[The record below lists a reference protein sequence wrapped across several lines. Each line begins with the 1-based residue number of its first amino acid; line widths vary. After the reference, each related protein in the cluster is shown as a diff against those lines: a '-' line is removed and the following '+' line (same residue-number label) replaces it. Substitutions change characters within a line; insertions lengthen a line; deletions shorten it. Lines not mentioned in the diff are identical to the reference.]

1 LPRHPHDL
9 IDTTDDAE
17 SRPGNLPLHLTK
29 LVGRDG
35 ALAELAPMLWD
46 TRLLTLCGPGGAG
59 KSRLA
64 LALAETVR
72 DDFIGGAWWADLSS
86 TEEPDRVAQAA
97 AAALLPGMSITDPIA
112 AISRLLSGS
121 SLLVVDNCE
130 QVVDSSSAV
139 VIDLLARAPALRII
153 ATSRQPL
160 GIAGEYVWRVPGLA
174 IEDDEPGGGGAG
186 APYPASIELFMQRA
200 RESAANFQPDARGAR
215 ETVAEICRWLDGMP
229 LAIELAAA
237 RASVLGV
244 DLIAER
250 LKSDVGFLRQSR
262 RAAPGRH
269 RTLHDTL
276 EWSHQLLEPDE
287 QRLFRRLSVF
297 RGSFSLRAAE
307 AVCPDE
313 LIPGED
319 VLELLSSLVDR
330 SLVHVVDSGG
340 RSRFRLLTTV
350 RQYATQ
356 KLEASGERET
366 TRGRHAEFYLGLGD
380 RARVG
385 LAGKDQVVWLEG
397 LELDHDNLSEA
408 LEWLFDHAPA
418 QAAELAFALW
428 PFSYQHGY
436 YDEARSWFE
445 RAVAASAQLPE
456 PITIEALLKAGE
468 VSFLQCDYAV
478 ASGHL
483 ERALELIGDAGEERL
498 AAIALQRLGSIAREQ
513 GRYGESKTLH
523 QRSLAI
529 WEAVGDREG
538 VAASQNYLAFVAW
551 LGGDFPLASEAGARA
566 LQEFRSAGNLHDV
579 ATTLINLGASAMYA
593 GELELAAE
601 RLEEALQISRRLGF
615 QEGIA
620 WSLNELAIL
629 ARMRRHPGVDPRM
642 MLRDALLV
650 HQQLG
655 DRWRIASVL
664 EEIAGYGLERDD
676 DARAAQL
683 LGCAESLREQIG
695 VPMPPVE
702 APDREQAVAR
712 LRRRLGANVFQAAW
726 KEGREQDLEHA
737 IDGAVAAIEQPHAGA
752 ADGDVQSLAP
762 ILTPREMA
770 VLELLSRGQ
779 TNREIAGA
787 LFISTSTAGVHVS
800 NILRKLHAKRRVDAA
815 TRAQALGLLEA

>member
-1 LPRHPHDL
+1 MPRHPHDL
-9 IDTTDDAE
+9 IDTPDDAE
-17 SRPGNLPLHLTK
+17 SRPGNLPLQLTK

-121 SLLVVDNCE
+121 SLLVLDNCE
-130 QVVDSSSAV
+130 QVVDSSSTV

-153 ATSRQPL
+153 ATSRQSL
-160 GIAGEYVWRVPGLA
+160 GIPGEYVWRVPGLT
-174 IEDDEPGGGGAG
+174 IEDDEPRGDGGGA
-186 APYPASIELFMQRA
+186 PHPAAIELFMQRA
-200 RESAANFQPDARGAR
+200 RESSANFQPEARGAR

-262 RAAPGRH
+262 RAAPSRH

-297 RGSFSLRAAE
+297 RGSFSLGAAE
-307 AVCPDE
+307 AICPDE
-313 LIPGED
+313 LIPAED
-319 VLELLSSLVDR
+319 VLELLSSLIDR
-330 SLVHVVDSGG
+330 SLAHVVDSGG

-385 LAGKDQVVWLEG
+385 LAGKDQIVWLEG

-428 PFSYQHGY
+428 SFSYQHGY
-436 YDEARSWFE
+436 YGEARSWFE
-445 RAVAASAQLPE
+445 RAVAVSAQLPQ
-456 PITIEALLKAGE
+456 PVTIEALLKAGE

-478 ASGHL
+478 AGAHL
-483 ERALELIGDAGEERL
+483 ERALELIGDAGDRRM
-498 AAIALQRLGSIAREQ
+498 AAIALQRLGSIAREL
-513 GRYGESKTLH
+513 GRYGESQSLH

-538 VAASQNYLAFVAW
+538 VASSQNYLAFVAW
-551 LGGDFPLASEAGARA
+551 LGGDFPLASQAGARA
-566 LQEFRSAGNLHDV
+566 LREFRSAGNLHDV

-601 RLEEALQISRRLGF
+601 RLDEALQISRRLGF

-655 DRWRIASVL
+655 DRWRIASVV
-664 EEIAGYGLERDD
+664 EEIAGYGLDRDD

-683 LGCAESLREQIG
+683 LGCAESLRERIG
-695 VPMPPVE
+695 VPVPPVE
-702 APDREQAVAR
+702 ASDREQAIAR
-712 LRRRLGANVFQAAW
+712 LRRRLGANAFQTAW
-726 KEGREQDLEHA
+726 NEGREQDLEHA
-737 IDGAVAAIEQPHAGA
+737 IDGAVAAIERPHADA
-752 ADGDVQSLAP
+752 ADGDLESLAP

-779 TNREIAGA
+779 TNREIAGT

-800 NILRKLHAKRRVDAA
+800 NILRKLRAKRRVDAA